1 MDIEKL
7 ESLIDRNAK
16 RKRPMYDQE
25 MRTYLKTIDYS
36 WNYPIDHYVQTF
48 TEWLT
53 SHKTNKLINLDAF
66 PDRRIILGVTQAIND
81 LYMMYPNR
89 VVILDGEYFYH
100 DQLFPD
106 VKVRTLETLTN
117 GDVLLISMPFCGEN
131 YGVHPKM
138 PEILQK
144 CLDENIAS
152 SASDIDFAMVMGT
165 GYAPF
170 RGGPLR
176 HAHTTNLLQRTFY

>member
-81 LYMMYPNR
+81 LYMMYPNMYW
-89 VVILDGEYFYH
+89 VI
-100 DQLFPD
+100 
-106 VKVRTLETLTN
+106 KIRKIT
-117 GDVLLISMPFCGEN
+117 
-131 YGVHPKM
+131 K
-138 PEILQK
+138 
-144 CLDENIAS
+144 
-152 SASDIDFAMVMGT
+152 
-165 GYAPF
+165 
-170 RGGPLR
+170 
-176 HAHTTNLLQRTFY
+176 